1 MPNDDAGRRM
11 TENQSDARPPGP
23 TQWRGGRILVRG
35 ILVALVVM
43 VVPRLMRGNFAPP
56 DMDLVTAELDRDTG
70 RLGRA
75 IGEYAA
81 FIKSNPSDPR
91 GYAGRGEA
99 YQAIKFLQ
107 AAATARCAAAPSWAG
122 FAKAELARINS

>member
-56 DMDLVTAELDRDTG
+56 DMDLVTAELHRDTG

-91 GYAGRGEA
+91 GYAGRGG
-99 YQAIKFLQ
+99 
-107 AAATARCAAAPSWAG
+107 AAATARCATAPSQAG